1 MSCRILTVKN
11 NYEKYLF
18 VSFDSINQKLCQTNV
33 NYINYINLY
42 VTLLLYYKYYF
53 ESLKVTKSF

>member
-33 NYINYINLY
+33 NYINYI
-42 VTLLLYYKYYF
+42 TLHFFYII
-53 ESLKVTKSF
+53 SIISNR